1 MKNYVR
7 QQTDLK
13 IDRVLAELDRTREQ
27 PNEEAIHDLR
37 VSIRRLA
44 QALRLFGE
52 LLGAK
57 RARKLRNRLRPVLKA
72 AGEARNRD
80 VALLILGEAQVPD
93 TQDVAAAIEAE
104 RKRYVGTLLTLVR
117 ALEGIE
123 LHVEWKIPKSG
134 ELWDPELT
142 PAENARA
149 VLPKLTR
156 KFLKA
161 GECAIDPS
169 TTWTGLHQFRLRGK
183 RFRYTLELFEPLYSK
198 GLAQRLASMRK
209 VQTVL
214 GDINDYETMLAMPAV
229 KKHRALVEW
238 LNAHRDDKRSKFVAL
253 WKKEFATPVA
263 GKRWVEYLKRYAR

>member
-27 PNEEAIHDLR
+27 PSEEAIHDLR
-37 VSIRRLA
+37 VSIRRLS

-52 LLGAK
+52 LLGEK

-80 VALLILGEAQVPD
+80 VALLILAEAKVAD
-93 TQDVAAAIEAE
+93 TGDVVAAIEAE
-104 RKRYVGTLLTLVR
+104 REKYVQTLVTLVR
-117 ALEGIE
+117 SLEGIE
-123 LHVEWKIPKSG
+123 LHTEWKTPKSG
-134 ELWDPELT
+134 DVWDPEMT

-149 VLPKLTR
+149 VVPKLAR

-161 GECAIDPS
+161 GERAIDPA
-169 TTWTGLHQFRLRGK
+169 TTWTDLHQFRLRGK
-183 RFRYTLELFEPLYSK
+183 RFRYTLELFEPLYPR

-214 GDINDYETMLAMPAV
+214 GDINDYETMLAMPSV
-229 KKHRALVEW
+229 KKHPALVEW

-253 WKKEFATPVA
+253 WKKEFAMPVA
-263 GKRWVEYLKRYAR
+263 ERRWVEYLKRYAR

>member
-13 IDRVLAELDRTREQ
+13 IDRVLAELDRTRQQ
-27 PNEEAIHDLR
+27 PGEEAIHDLR

-80 VALLILGEAQVPD
+80 VALLILKEANIPD
-93 TQDVAAAIEAE
+93 TGDVVAAIETDREKHVQKLIAL
-104 RKRYVGTLLTLVR
+104 VGS
-117 ALEGIE
+117 LEGAE
-123 LHVEWKIPKSG
+123 LHTEWKTPKSG
-134 ELWDPELT
+134 DLWDPELT

-149 VLPKLTR
+149 ALPKLAR
-156 KFLKA
+156 KFLNA
-161 GECAIDPS
+161 GERAIDS
-169 TTWTGLHQFRLRGK
+169 ATTWTDLHQFRLRGK
-183 RFRYTLELFEPLYSK
+183 RFRYTLELFEALYSK
-198 GLAQRLASMRK
+198 GLVQRLTSMRK

-229 KKHRALVEW
+229 KKHPALVEW
-238 LNAHRDDKRSKFVAL
+238 LNRHRDEKRAKFVAL
-253 WKKEFATPVA
+253 WKKEFAAPVA
-263 GKRWVEYLKRYAR
+263 EKRWVEYLKRYAR